1 MGKNYGAV
9 DHLNMTG
16 SGRPLGTNFYCV
28 RCVPTRAKES
38 ANETNQV
45 GEYDPDTHHSFNEV
59 IRYEAEYVSKVRT
72 EISAIEITTGSG
84 DAMAV
89 ESVVLQQENK
99 KYARIR
105 MTAHEHPE
113 QNFGE
118 HLDNERTI
126 TLPAFLGFG
135 ANDHLGVF
143 ESELDVQRSE
153 YNITVGHEDD
163 SNNVGEH
170 LVGRSQ
176 GEMHRVT
183 VEAIT
188 DELPDEPTA
197 PWKTEDRQTPRL
209 NNEQYRA
216 SITAS
221 KLVAGPV

>member
-16 SGRPLGTNFYCV
+16 SGRPLGTNFYCA
-28 RCVPTRAKES
+28 RCEPVRAKEAVS
-38 ANETNQV
+38 ETDEV
-45 GEYDPDTHHSFNEV
+45 GEYDPATHHSFNEV
-59 IRYEAEYVSKVRT
+59 VRYEAEYVCKIRT
-72 EISAIEITTGSG
+72 EVAAITITTGS
-84 DAMAV
+84 DDPMAV
-89 ESVVLQQENK
+89 EGVVLQQENK

-113 QNFGE
+113 TNFGE
-118 HLDNERTI
+118 HLDNERQI
-126 TLPAFLGFG
+126 VLPAFLGFG

-153 YNITVGHEDD
+153 YNVTVGHQDEG
-163 SNNVGEH
+163 NNVGEH

-188 DELPDEPTA
+188 DELPDETTA
-197 PWKTEDRQTPRL
+197 PWKTEDRRTPRM
-209 NNEQYRA
+209 NNGQYRA

-221 KLVAGPV
+221 KLVAGPS